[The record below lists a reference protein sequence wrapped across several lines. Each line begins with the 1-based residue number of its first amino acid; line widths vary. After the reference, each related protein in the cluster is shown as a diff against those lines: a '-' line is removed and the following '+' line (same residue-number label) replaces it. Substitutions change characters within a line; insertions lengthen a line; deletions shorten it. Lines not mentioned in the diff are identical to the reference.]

1 MDSVS
6 RTPFDR
12 YAPLKATR
20 AFLPCI
26 DRDMLSLGDKSQ
38 RLGKS
43 FFSAASNCLGRLE
56 KHFAC
61 LWICTEAVGTT
72 RPFEHHEYEHDDLAN
87 HWHQT

>member
-1 MDSVS
+1 MDSIS
-6 RTPFDR
+6 RTLFDR
-12 YAPLKATR
+12 YAPLKVTR

-26 DRDMLSLGDKSQ
+26 GTAMLSLGDKSR
-38 RLGKS
+38 RLRNELFLGRLYS
-43 FFSAASNCLGRLE
+43 LGRLE

-72 RPFEHHEYEHDDLAN
+72 RPLEHHEYEHDDLAN